1 MIIDYDVV
9 CGHDIW
15 DLKARVKEMLADDWQ
30 PFNELQVST
39 PVVDGKV
46 IPFYA
51 QVMVQATE

>member
-15 DLKARVKEMLADDWQ
+15 VLKARVKEMLAEGWQ

-51 QVMVQATE
+51 QVVVQITD

>member
-15 DLKARVKEMLADDWQ
+15 DLKARVKEMLADGWQ

-51 QVMVQATE
+51 QVMVQTTD